1 LTKPYWAIA
10 ELTLKMLASSA
21 LDAIAY
27 ALVIAALAFEANGGA
42 ITAKSC
48 ATSFGSAIGRSD

>member
-1 LTKPYWAIA
+1 
-10 ELTLKMLASSA
+10 MLASSA